1 MTKDAENKAQQVE
14 NYDPWQDMR
23 EVFVPR
29 RSRGEVDTLM
39 VSVNEKQYLIPK
51 EKRIEVP
58 FPVYDVV
65 NAMLEQ
71 QERTE
76 KEMEKT
82 SGVREIQGR
91 W

>member
-1 MTKDAENKAQQVE
+1 MTKDAENKVQQE
-14 NYDPWQDMR
+14 NAYDPWQDMR

-51 EKRIEVP
+51 EKRVEVP

-76 KEMEKT
+76 REMEKT

>member
-1 MTKDAENKAQQVE
+1 MTKGEENKVQQVE
-14 NYDPWQDMR
+14 TYDPWQDMR

-51 EKRIEVP
+51 EKRVEVP